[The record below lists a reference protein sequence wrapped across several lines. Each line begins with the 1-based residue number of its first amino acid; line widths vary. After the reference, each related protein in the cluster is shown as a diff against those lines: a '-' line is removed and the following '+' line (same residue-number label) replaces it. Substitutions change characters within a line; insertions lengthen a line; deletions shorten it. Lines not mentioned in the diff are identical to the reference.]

1 MNKLVKYRNC
11 FRKFIINYYN
21 YAYNRTLSKKE
32 VSEEDIDWAGK
43 LKKVTL
49 EEAEAGDVIDEGV
62 ALKQVAQ
69 EITPLEL
76 GERREVELVSFHCN
90 YNRS

>member
-1 MNKLVKYRNC
+1 
-11 FRKFIINYYN
+11 
-21 YAYNRTLSKKE
+21 
-32 VSEEDIDWAGK
+32 
-43 LKKVTL
+43 VTL